1 MRGQTEVAPNFLA
14 PEDWRQ
20 SRLSVLETTT
30 ARLSQTAL
38 VTIGVF
44 MALAILGYFAPDLR
58 RHVPGTAGQIIELA
72 IFLGLIAII
81 GYAKLRKR

>member
-1 MRGQTEVAPNFLA
+1 
-14 PEDWRQ
+14 
-20 SRLSVLETTT
+20 
-30 ARLSQTAL
+30 
-38 VTIGVF
+38 